1 MNHRRG
7 QAFRHQYSLGELMF
21 MTFSP
26 AADYTTPR
34 SWLTLA
40 AFLLVVVGVSLLIGT
55 QSTPGPWYD
64 GLDKPP
70 FNPPSWIFSPVWTTL
85 YVLIA
90 IAGWRI
96 WMINPASTAM
106 KVWFAQMV
114 VNWAW
119 SPVFFVAE
127 MLWVAFA
134 VIVVM
139 LALIV
144 AFIILARR
152 HDALAAWLFAPYL
165 AWVSFATLL
174 NFSIAVLN

>member
-1 MNHRRG
+1 MCVLGSVAN
-7 QAFRHQYSLGELMF
+7 YSELMF

-26 AADYTTPR
+26 AADYKTPR
-34 SWLTLA
+34 SWLTLGI
-40 AFLLVVVGVSLLIGT
+40 FLLVVVGGSFVIGT
-55 QSTPGPWYD
+55 QSTPGPWYE

-70 FNPPSWIFSPVWTTL
+70 FNPPSWIFGPVWTTL

-96 WMINPASTAM
+96 WMINAGSLAM
-106 KVWFAQMV
+106 QFWFAQLV
-114 VNWAW
+114 FNWAW

-127 MLWVAFA
+127 MLWVALA
-134 VIVVM
+134 VIAVM

-144 AFIILARR
+144 GFIVTARKR
-152 HDALAAWLFAPYL
+152 DTLAAWLFVPYL